1 MGVKFC
7 PLIATLVHVPLHPA
21 GLYEIPL
28 LLVEMVRDWL
38 GVLLLALAESDT
50 RPGAL
55 TVIVHVL
62 VPLEYPKS

>member
-7 PLIATLVHVPLHPA
+7 PLMLTFVHDELHPF
-21 GLYEIPL
+21 GTYEMPL
-28 LLVEMVRDWL
+28 LLVEMVL
-38 GVLLLALAESDT
+38 GGGSGVLLLALAESET

-62 VPLEYPKS
+62 VPLE